1 MSSDQRPPQEERLQ
15 EEIQE
20 LRSDLGGTVEA
31 LVHKVD
37 VPARARERSNELT
50 QEALER
56 GIELHQQAVERGSAL
71 AGQAIERGSEL
82 KTLVAER
89 GSELCK
95 RAIDAVERT
104 REAVGQTQMDRWA
117 RLATTGVALIT
128 LVVIVRRVRRS

>member
-37 VPARARERSNELT
+37 VPARAK
-50 QEALER
+50 
-56 GIELHQQAVERGSAL
+56 
-71 AGQAIERGSEL
+71 ERGSEL
-82 KTLVAER
+82 
-89 GSELCK
+89 GK
-95 RAIDAVERT
+95 RAIDAAERT

-117 RLATTGVALIT
+117 RLATAGVALIT

>member
-1 MSSDQRPPQEERLQ
+1 MSSDQRPPQEERLH

-37 VPARARERSNELT
+37 VPARAK
-50 QEALER
+50 ER
-56 GIELHQQAVERGSAL
+56 GIELG
-71 AGQAIERGSEL
+71 
-82 KTLVAER
+82 
-89 GSELCK
+89 K
-95 RAIDAVERT
+95 RAIDAAERT

-117 RLATTGVALIT
+117 RLATAGVALIT